1 MKVILNTL
9 TFTSMYS
16 CSIAVCT
23 SIGKNKIFMKNR
35 IEVLARAS
43 GPTTFY
49 ILRKRFGFRH
59 GTNQIQT
66 SKDKWDRISVSVVVW
81 NNLLN
86 FGAKAHV
93 LDDGSRF

>member
-16 CSIAVCT
+16 CSEAVCT

-35 IEVLARAS
+35 IEVLAWAS

-66 SKDKWDRISVSVVVW
+66 YKDNLWDRISVSVVVW
-81 NNLLN
+81 NNVLN

-93 LDDGSRF
+93 LDDGS